1 VLLRTTPK
9 GVSWQ
14 KLTIESSWKLG
25 GNRIV
30 GLMTAGF
37 PRRKPC
43 NGAVLP
49 VAALFLAPGDSNHIN
64 PVVYVLY
71 ETSKA
76 LSFYMFLV
84 FSGLRG
90 ALSEA
95 WGALRCMYYSIRCL
109 VANYKR

>member
-1 VLLRTTPK
+1 MTPK

-14 KLTIESSWKLG
+14 KLESSWKLE

-49 VAALFLAPGDSNHIN
+49 GAALFLVPGDSNRMN
-64 PVVYVLY
+64 PVVFVLY

-76 LSFYMFLV
+76 HSVYMFLV
-84 FSGLRG
+84 FEVHYLRPG
-90 ALSEA
+90 ELLNAYLIA
-95 WGALRCMYYSIRCL
+95 F
-109 VANYKR
+109 VV

>member
-1 VLLRTTPK
+1 MTSK

-14 KLTIESSWKLG
+14 KLESSWKLG

-49 VAALFLAPGDSNHIN
+49 GAALFLAPGDSNRIN

-71 ETSKA
+71 ETSEA
-76 LSFYMFLV
+76 LSFCMFLV
-84 FSGLRG
+84 FEVHYLRPG
-90 ALSEA
+90 ELLDAYIIA
-95 WGALRCMYYSIRCL
+95 F
-109 VANYKR
+109 VV